1 MADDAPPEVVTKHS
15 SRSVADLAARLTELI
30 TSKGMKVFAVI
41 DQRAEARRV
50 GLDLRDTILVIFGS
64 PAAGTPVMDAAP
76 LAALDLPLKILIW
89 DDGTQTSLSYDAP
102 HAIAA
107 RRGLS
112 PELESNLSGI
122 DGLTDAVVAE

>member
-15 SRSVADLAARLTELI
+15 SRSVADLTARLTELI
-30 TSKGMKVFAVI
+30 TSKGMKVFDVI

-102 HAIAA
+102 HTIAA